1 MNPGIWTLFQL
12 VSENDVIV
20 NPNRKL
26 PTLSFW
32 LNKKHFDSQHAL
44 LWCLSRKYQKQLCE
58 CIDADSTQFH
68 SCSLYPDSRECG
80 GYENPRRQSCALVL
94 ETPPDNTYSK
104 TVNLSGPIKSFFERI
119 PFQKMVSY
127 SQRKTHSLFMC
138 VIRFIHCERRCDE
151 DPCCRG
157 FGFIRDNKS
166 MSNHDV
172 LCLSLISFGVQTCSE
187 EDSSSWRTQ
196 DCSTS
201 VQTGPEPLGW
211 YQKPVSQDQ
220 WQVLSNS
227 MVLVD
232 RSLSTYDVIHISR
245 DIATNPDETR
255 DFCLLGNC
263 SKEESC
269 VAVTLMQVASAT
281 RCILYPDTTICG
293 LSSTL
298 LSSNPTSSCRL
309 LIREPAS
316 HVYLRTEPSRLV
328 TSISIPGHGTLQGAV
343 TETGLGSVRK
353 SVVQFLGVPYA
364 RPPIGSLRFEAAQL
378 ADWTG
383 TWDATKPRPSCIQP
397 GDSETAASSEDCLY
411 LNIFTPR
418 GHVPVLVFFT
428 NLGAYQSSQML
439 DGSILAAVGNI
450 VVVTASYRVAAF
462 GFLSTGFS
470 GLHGNYG
477 LSDQEAVLHWVNAHI
492 SLVGGDNERVT
503 VGAEQRG
510 ADITSLH
517 LLSSSPRFQRMLLMG
532 GSVFSPSLLQT
543 PPSSRR
549 EALQLATELGCFDN
563 LNDME
568 MAACLRAIP
577 AHELNIAQTKLLAV
591 SGPFQSWSP
600 VHQPTNTSS
609 FQRVDLLIGTSQHDS
624 LITRARRLKDLG
636 DLLGH
641 ADGKTAF
648 YEALSRS
655 LGSVT
660 GSEQLKEVE
669 VWFYSLDHSPTASG
683 YNLFSRALDNATR
696 DLFIICP
703 SLRMVSHWAKHKASA
718 FLYHQAETSV
728 PLDVQ
733 LMFGSPYHPINIQR
747 FTRSDRRL
755 SLATMTYF
763 STFVRT
769 GNPNPSHLWAES
781 VLPQWPQVVSS
792 DTPLTYLEL
801 SPTLKHNEGLSQRS
815 CSFWN
820 HLASRLTSTSSESHQ
835 SSRHVI
841 RIKLQL
847 RTMTSPHECVW
858 LVGVLS
864 PRFLLFFPRCVRGD
878 CSAGSDS

>member
-1 MNPGIWTLFQL
+1 
-12 VSENDVIV
+12 
-20 NPNRKL
+20 
-26 PTLSFW
+26 
-32 LNKKHFDSQHAL
+32 
-44 LWCLSRKYQKQLCE
+44 
-58 CIDADSTQFH
+58 
-68 SCSLYPDSRECG
+68 
-80 GYENPRRQSCALVL
+80 
-94 ETPPDNTYSK
+94 
-104 TVNLSGPIKSFFERI
+104 
-119 PFQKMVSY
+119 
-127 SQRKTHSLFMC
+127 
-138 VIRFIHCERRCDE
+138 
-151 DPCCRG
+151 
-157 FGFIRDNKS
+157 
-166 MSNHDV
+166 
-172 LCLSLISFGVQTCSE
+172 
-187 EDSSSWRTQ
+187 
-196 DCSTS
+196 
-201 VQTGPEPLGW
+201 
-211 YQKPVSQDQ
+211 
-220 WQVLSNS
+220 
-227 MVLVD
+227 
-232 RSLSTYDVIHISR
+232 
-245 DIATNPDETR
+245 
-255 DFCLLGNC
+255 
-263 SKEESC
+263 
-269 VAVTLMQVASAT
+269 
-281 RCILYPDTTICG
+281 
-293 LSSTL
+293 
-298 LSSNPTSSCRL
+298 
-309 LIREPAS
+309 
-316 HVYLRTEPSRLV
+316 
-328 TSISIPGHGTLQGAV
+328 
-343 TETGLGSVRK
+343 
-353 SVVQFLGVPYA
+353 
-364 RPPIGSLRFEAAQL
+364 
-378 ADWTG
+378 
-383 TWDATKPRPSCIQP
+383 
-397 GDSETAASSEDCLY
+397 
-411 LNIFTPR
+411 
-418 GHVPVLVFFT
+418 
-428 NLGAYQSSQML
+428 ML

-462 GFLSTGFS
+462 GFLSTESS
-470 GLHGNYG
+470 GLHGNHG

-660 GSEQLKEVE
+660 GSEQLKEVA

-696 DLFIICP
+696 
-703 SLRMVSHWAKHKASA
+703 
-718 FLYHQAETSV
+718 AETSV

-781 VLPQWPQVVSS
+781 VLPQWPQVLSS

-820 HLASRLTSTSSESHQ
+820 HLASRLTSTSSVSGETVLQAVIPELPLAMSSSQ
-835 SSRHVI
+835 SQTD
-841 RIKLQL
+841 K
-847 RTMTSPHECVW
+847 
-858 LVGVLS
+858 
-864 PRFLLFFPRCVRGD
+864 D
-878 CSAGSDS
+878 AYN